1 MDQFKIVILAAGKGR
16 RMNSNLPK
24 VLLPLRGKPLL
35 LHLLDS
41 VAKSEITEPATIVVG
56 IGKELVQAAA
66 GNDYHYVHQ
75 KEQLGTGHAVA
86 SAETELRG
94 KAKHIMVLY
103 GDHPLLDARAINK
116 IAETHLRG
124 NVPITMATVTVSD
137 FNDWRA
143 GFFDFGRVIRDK
155 SGKIAKIVEKKDA
168 TPEELNITEINPSY
182 MCFDS
187 EWLWE
192 RLKLLKSDNA
202 QKEYYL
208 TDLPGIAQKEWLEIN
223 SVEIE
228 PEAALGANTK
238 EQLQIL
244 EKILAERGG
253 GKHP

>member
-1 MDQFKIVILAAGKGR
+1 MDQLKIIILAAGGGK

-24 VLLPLRGKPLL
+24 VLLPLKEKPLL
-35 LHLLDS
+35 LHLLGS
-41 VAKSEITEPATIVVG
+41 VAKSKITEPATIVVG
-56 IGKELVQAAA
+56 VGKELVQAAA
-66 GNDYHYVHQ
+66 GNFHHYVHQ
-75 KEQLGTGHAVA
+75 GEQLGTGHAVA
-86 SAETELRG
+86 CAEKSLRG
-94 KAKHIMVLY
+94 KTKNIMVLY
-103 GDHPLLDARAINK
+103 GDHPLLDEKSINK
-116 IAETHLRG
+116 IVETHIQG
-124 NVPITMATVTVSD
+124 NSLITMATVTVSD

-155 SGKIAKIVEKKDA
+155 SGKIARIVEKKDA
-168 TPEELNITEINPSY
+168 TPDELNITEINPSY

-192 RLKLLKSDNA
+192 RLKLIKNINA

-208 TDLPGIAQKEWLEIN
+208 TDLPGIAQKEGLEIN

-244 EKILAERGG
+244 KKILEEREG
-253 GKHP
+253 GKQA